1 MKETKEL
8 IIKIWFESNQ
18 DWTKSR

>member
-18 DWTKSR
+18 DWTKSK